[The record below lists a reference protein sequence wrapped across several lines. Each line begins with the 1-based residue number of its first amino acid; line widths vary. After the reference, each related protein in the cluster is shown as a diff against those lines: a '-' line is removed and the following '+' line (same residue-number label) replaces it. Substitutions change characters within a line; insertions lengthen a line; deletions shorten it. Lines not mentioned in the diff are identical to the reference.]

1 MNPLKLAVQAAKVA
15 ALGVV
20 ALKAAKWTDEALT
33 HADEYKE
40 RALDKAAEVKARYR
54 ALRAGR

>member
-40 RALDKAAEVKARYR
+40 RAIEGYNTVKAGYLAR
-54 ALRAGR
+54 RAGR